1 MLESERIEIEIILVV
16 NLKLLFNL
24 VLGSDMAHYSSW
36 GLSREVTLCVLH
48 ALLMWIESDSYIQSI
63 WKRRPF

>member
-24 VLGSDMAHYSSW
+24 MCPSVI
-36 GLSREVTLCVLH
+36 CVLH
-48 ALLMWIESDSYIQSI
+48 ALLVWIESDSYIQSI